1 MSKITKLM
9 KHPKLFFKDMLL
21 NLKKSKESKIAVNTK
36 INDIKVIR
44 KNIEKKEE
52 SKKFILDKNI
62 KRDEHNFVEL
72 ERYTHLLHTGETVSG
87 LSHLDLWIPVFQ
99 KADIRFIVFI
109 RNYELFHII
118 KEKYPDLS
126 IIYAQG
132 QKDVSFYLDRL
143 VFLKATFHPS
153 NTGRNLHILMYNKLT
168 HIFIGHGDSD
178 KTASAHKYFR
188 VYDENWVAGEAH
200 IDRFRNEGFD
210 FRGLK
215 QVRVGRANLKETLLL
230 SQQAWQDR
238 FDNRLNL
245 LYLSTWEGVYEEQNY
260 TSVYFIEQFFK
271 EISKKDIFNLIN
283 IKLHPWVGKRD
294 LNLLETNQKLDKTL
308 SSGMVEYYLH
318 DKTVPVEDLIKQSNI
333 FICDISA
340 VISESLA
347 ADAPIFVYI
356 PKDKNIKLTKS
367 KMDYEDYCYTF
378 SNLTELTTKIDEVVV
393 NRNDFLATKR
403 KEAMEYILGREETLN
418 DEFIN
423 RLREI

>member
-1 MSKITKLM
+1 MSKLTKLLN
-9 KHPKLFFKDMLL
+9 HPILFFEDAI
-21 NLKKSKESKIAVNTK
+21 KKKIK
-36 INDIKVIR
+36 KV
-44 KNIEKKEE
+44 EPKKPIP
-52 SKKFILDKNI
+52 KKPIPKKPIPKKAEPKKAEPKKAEYQFNAFLS
-62 KRDEHNFVEL
+62 
-72 ERYTHLLHTGETVSG
+72 YTHLLHTGENVTG

-99 KADIRFIVFI
+99 KANVNFVVLI
-109 RNYELFHII
+109 RNYELFNMI
-118 KEKYPDLS
+118 KEKYPNLT
-126 IIYAQG
+126 IVYAQG
-132 QKDVSFYLDRL
+132 VNDIKFYLDKM

-153 NTGRNLHILMYNKLT
+153 NTGRNLHILMYNNLT

-215 QVRVGRANLKETLLL
+215 QVKVGRPNLKETLLI
-230 SQQAWQDR
+230 SQTPWQNR
-238 FDNRLNL
+238 FSGNLNL

-260 TSVYFIEQFFK
+260 TSVYFMDNFFE

-294 LNLLETNQKLDKTL
+294 KKLLSTNQKLENILSNGNTAYKLYDKT
-308 SSGMVEYYLH
+308 
-318 DKTVPVEDLIKQSNI
+318 TPVEELIKQSNI

-347 ADAPIFVYI
+347 ANAPIFVYI

-367 KMDYEDYCYTF
+367 KMSYEDYCYTF
-378 SNLTELTTKIDEVVV
+378 SDLEELNQKIEEVII
-393 NRNDFLATKR
+393 NNNDYLKEKR
-403 KEAMEYILGREETLN
+403 EKAMEYILGKNETLN
-418 DEFIN
+418 DDFIKK
-423 RLREI
+423 LKEI